1 MTTIDTAV
9 PNAPDAAFHERRRIA
24 DRIFRGALLFNA
36 ALTVYWV
43 AVSLTGGTAFY
54 TAFAI
59 DREALTRIAFGILI
73 FNIAWGFSWYG
84 VKTLLLKYIAGFSKA
99 ERRQAFSSRMQEPF
113 DVAAL
118 VARHSER
125 KIRIIDM
132 IGRRG
137 RFITLACA
145 GFFYLYANQQSNPS
159 PAFVT
164 GFTQDNL
171 FDAVVSGWVFLAF
184 YYANNFVAAA
194 MYGPQSRIMDGVLA
208 RANCLLITTLWA
220 AFKFILV
227 PLGARLA
234 TLFHPSE
241 FASIFAM
248 IWGSYI
254 ACDALAEIGGSL
266 FGKQSIR
273 VLGIGDVN
281 RKSVGGTISGFAG
294 SLVLCLWVV
303 LGQSLPASWIVL
315 AVVIS
320 ISNTVLELWSP
331 RGTDDFTMATSNALI
346 CWAFGVLRTTA

>member
-1 MTTIDTAV
+1 MTISA
-9 PNAPDAAFHERRRIA
+9 APPPVDAAFQERCRTA
-24 DRIFRGALLFNA
+24 DRIFRGALLFNT
-36 ALTVYWV
+36 ALTLFWV
-43 AVSLTGGTAFY
+43 VVFLSGGDTAFY
-54 TAFAI
+54 STTGI
-59 DREALTRIAFGILI
+59 DREALRRIGFGILI
-73 FNIAWGFSWYG
+73 FNVVWGFIWYG
-84 VKTLLLKYIAGFSKA
+84 VKTLLLKYVAGFSKD
-99 ERRQAFSSRMQEPF
+99 ERRRAFSSRMDAPF

-137 RFITLACA
+137 RFITLAFA
-145 GFFYLYANQQSNPS
+145 GFFYLYANQRSNPS
-159 PAFVT
+159 AGFVT

-171 FDAVVSGWVFLAF
+171 FDAVVTGWVFLAF
-184 YYANNFVAAA
+184 YYANGFIAAA

-227 PLGARLA
+227 PIGAQLTRL
-234 TLFHPSE
+234 FQPSE
-241 FASIFAM
+241 FASLFAM

-254 ACDALAEIGGSL
+254 ACDAFSEIGGSL
-266 FGKQSIR
+266 YGRQSIR

-281 RKSVGGTISGFAG
+281 RKSVGGTLSGFAA
-294 SLVLCLWVV
+294 SLALCLWVV

-320 ISNTVLELWSP
+320 VSNTVLELWSP